1 MKIAVCVKQ
10 VPDSET
16 RINLAGP
23 AAELDQSGFTRV
35 LNPYDAYAVEEAVRI
50 KERLGD
56 DTEITAVIIGP
67 DRVQET
73 LKKDCLAVG
82 CDKAIRIDEATLE
95 NADPSAVAKV
105 LAKVVSRDGYDL
117 VLTGK
122 QAIDDDSGQVG
133 VMLAE
138 LLDWGHASVVT
149 KLELTGTDFVATRE
163 IEGGAE
169 VVAGSLPAVITCQKG
184 LNEPRLPSLPNI
196 MKAGMKPMEI
206 VTCAD
211 LGIETPAA
219 QTKIKT
225 YSPPP
230 PRAECKIVAA
240 EDPADAARELAR
252 LLREEAKVI

>member
-16 RINLAGP
+16 RINLPGP
-23 AAELDQSGFTRV
+23 ATELDRSGFTNV
-35 LNPYDAYAVEEAVRI
+35 LNPYDAFAVEEAVQI

-56 DTEITAVIIGP
+56 DTEIVAITIGP

-82 CDKAIRIDEATLE
+82 CDKAIRIDEPALE
-95 NADPSAVAKV
+95 LAESSAVAKV
-105 LAKVVSRDGYDL
+105 LAKVVERDGYDL

-122 QAIDDDSGQVG
+122 QAIDDDAGQAG
-133 VMLAE
+133 IMLAE
-138 LLDWGHASVVT
+138 ILGWGHASVVV
-149 KLELTGTDFVATRE
+149 KLELDGGEFTATRE

-169 VVAGSLPAVITCQKG
+169 VVGGSLPAVITCQKG

-196 MKAGMKPMEI
+196 MKAGMKPME
-206 VTCAD
+206 VVSCAD

-219 QTKIKT
+219 QSGIKAFT
-225 YSPPP
+225 PPP
-230 PRAECKIVAA
+230 PRAECKIVEAEEPAA
-240 EDPADAARELAR
+240 AAKELAR